1 MSEEICAKL
10 LTVPKS
16 LPRAYA
22 PGGFYIKNIM
32 PACQKG
38 RFLHL
43 THR

>member
-1 MSEEICAKL
+1 MLNILRSIAGIAKA
-10 LTVPKS
+10 S
-16 LPRAYA
+16 LAQMRREA
-22 PGGFYIKNIM
+22 FYIKNIM